1 VHQRYVLMHMV
12 EQSLVGLA
20 MGALMG
26 IPLVAALLWR
36 GLETELVAI
45 SLPALGLLLGAVHGF
60 ATRPTRMQAATE
72 ADRQL
77 GLADLLGSALSVSDR
92 ADWAAIIRSQADAT
106 CQRISPT
113 EVVLHRLGVRVWGGA
128 GLASA
133 LLIALA
139 FLPTSAAPSQGSQ
152 NSASAY
158 PESQVELARAASL
171 PRPTAI
177 QADPDSSERSR
188 FGELKTS
195 AASDAVS
202 TSNELSHDLSAGS
215 SPANGQGAA
224 SAAADPRPLQL
235 GSSHS
240 ADIGD
245 GHHTATGAGNQSG
258 RGTRADSADSGSAG
272 TTPDSSD
279 PPWKSS
285 AWPAKVNQVQ
295 AELQSGHIPDAYR
308 DMIGG
313 YFQPR

>member
-1 VHQRYVLMHMV
+1 MHVV

-20 MGALMG
+20 MGAVAG
-26 IPLVAALLWR
+26 IPLVGLLLWR
-36 GLETELVAI
+36 GLETELIAF

-113 EVVLHRLGVRVWGGA
+113 DVVLHRLGVRVWGGA

-133 LLIALA
+133 LLVALA
-139 FLPTSAAPSQGSQ
+139 FLPTSAAPSQASQ
-152 NSASAY
+152 NNASAY

-171 PRPTAI
+171 PRPTAV
-177 QADPDSSERSR
+177 QADPDSSERSH
-188 FGELKTS
+188 FGESK
-195 AASDAVS
+195 APAPSDAATAS
-202 TSNELSHDLSAGS
+202 SELNHDQSSGS

-224 SAAADPRPLQL
+224 SAAADSRPLQL
-235 GSSHS
+235 GSSHA
-240 ADIGD
+240 ADPED
-245 GHHTATGAGNQSG
+245 GHHTAAGAGDQSA
-258 RGTRADSADSGSAG
+258 RGARATSAGAGSAG
-272 TTPDSSD
+272 TAPSPSN

-285 AWPAKVNQVQ
+285 AWPAQVNQVQ
-295 AELQSGHIPDAYR
+295 AELRNGHIPDAYR